1 MALFKGR
8 GAHVSK
14 AGADLHDRVRSFID
28 RIGIQTP
35 ILLAPMAGACP
46 PSLSIAVMRGG
57 GMGSCGTLLMAPDAI
72 SDWAETVRS
81 EAGDAFQ
88 MNIWIPGRPPQ
99 RDGQAEA
106 AVRRFLA
113 NWGPEVPA
121 DAGDATPP
129 DFAAQCAA
137 MLDARPR
144 AISSV
149 MGLYDADYVAELKAR
164 GILWIAGATTVEEA
178 RAAEAAGADVI
189 LAQGMEAGGHRGSF
203 DPDTAGTRIA
213 GTMSLVPAV
222 VNAVNVPVIAAGGIA
237 DGRGVAAA
245 LVLGAS
251 AVAIGTGFLRAPEAK
266 LPAPWASALAATGP
280 DETRLTRA
288 FSGRLG
294 RTVRTAYVEA
304 AESPDTP
311 EPAPYPVQRGLTI
324 GMRSQAVKDGNLDGI
339 QAWAGQSAWLARDI
353 PAAEII
359 QDVWA
364 EAQSLLPG
372 SG

>member
-1 MALFKGR
+1 M
-8 GAHVSK
+8 SK
-14 AGADLHDRVRSFID
+14 AGAALHDRVRSFTD
-28 RIGIQTP
+28 RMGLQTP

-46 PSLSIAVMRGG
+46 PSLSVAVMRAG
-57 GMGSCGTLLMAPDAI
+57 GMGSCGALLMKPEAI
-72 SDWAETVRS
+72 GDWADTVRS

-88 MNIWIPGRPPQ
+88 MNIWIPGRPPV
-99 RDGQAEA
+99 RDCEAEA
-106 AVRRFLA
+106 EVRKFLA
-113 NWGPEVPA
+113 NWGPEVPP
-121 DAGDATPP
+121 DAGDGTLP
-129 DFAAQCAA
+129 DFSAQCAA
-137 MLDARPR
+137 MLDGRPR

-149 MGLYDADYVAELKAR
+149 MGLYDADFVKEMKAR
-164 GILWIAGATTVEEA
+164 GILWVAGATTVEEA
-178 RAAEAAGADVI
+178 KAAEAAGADVI

-222 VNAVNVPVIAAGGIA
+222 VNAVDLPVIAAGGIA

-251 AVAIGTGFLRAPEAK
+251 AVAIGTGFLRSPEARIA
-266 LPAPWASALAATGP
+266 PAWAAALAATGP

-311 EPAPYPVQRGLTI
+311 EPAPYPVQRGLTL
-324 GMRSQAVKDGNLDGI
+324 GMRTTAAKTGNLDGI

-353 PAAEII
+353 PAGDILRT
-359 QDVWA
+359 VWA
-364 EAQSLLPG
+364 DAQALLPG
-372 SG
+372 SA